1 MHIKTWHVELF
12 IYEDDDSTSARAVL
26 HAESPGHKEANGR
39 ANKAPKDQSVP
50 EIGDEVAA
58 ARALHN
64 LAEVLLKTAAD
75 DISEIEH
82 VTVQLE
88 FAGPK
93 RISTPAPPAPPSVPA
108 TTD

>member
-26 HAESPGHKEANGR
+26 HSDAPAHKEASGR
-39 ANKAPKDQSVP
+39 AVKAPNDEAIP

-64 LAEVLLKTAAD
+64 LADVLLKTAAD
-75 DISEIEH
+75 DISEISH
-82 VTVQLE
+82 TTVQLD
-88 FAGPK
+88 FGGPA
-93 RISTPAPPAPPSVPA
+93 RVASSRAAALPTAR
-108 TTD
+108 TTG